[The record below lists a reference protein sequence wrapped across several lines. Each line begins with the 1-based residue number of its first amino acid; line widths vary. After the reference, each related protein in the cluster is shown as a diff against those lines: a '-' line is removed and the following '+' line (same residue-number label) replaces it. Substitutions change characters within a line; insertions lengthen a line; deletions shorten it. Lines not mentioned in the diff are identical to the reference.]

1 MRGRN
6 TKLSGNRA
14 IVQPLLG
21 SSALR
26 FNKRD
31 RIVQVQCRTP
41 NLNQEYE
48 VTNISVK
55 QNNRL
60 ILPGL
65 AALGARI
72 RAVRQAKGLNQ
83 KLFAEEFGVTQGSVS
98 NWEKGIDRPSPKVLA
113 KLASMTAN
121 DELREF
127 FEVESGIKAISGL
140 RGLREIGME
149 SAMEIR
155 LLKNTVAVGTSRALD
170 ENELEELLFLPRKWF
185 PDCGEIFAVRMRS
198 HLMSPI
204 MRPERILFIDTSK
217 RDPKHLVGHMVAV
230 REGDGITVKWLRQ
243 DGKTFLLVPQHAR
256 ISYQVK
262 VLRPEGDFSIV
273 GEVVKWIG
281 SPPLVRK

>member
-48 VTNISVK
+48 GTNISVK

-60 ILPGL
+60 ILPEL

-83 KLFAEEFGVTQGSVS
+83 KLFADEFEVTQGSVS
-98 NWEKGIDRPSPKVLA
+98 NWEKGVDRPSPKVLA

-127 FEVESGIKAISGL
+127 FEVESGIRAVSGL
-140 RGLREIGME
+140 RSLREVGLE
-149 SAMEIR
+149 NAMEVR
-155 LLKNTVAVGTSRALD
+155 LLKNSVAAGTPRALE
-170 ENELEELLFLPRKWF
+170 ENELEELLLLPRKWF
-185 PDCGEIFAVRMRS
+185 PYCGEIFAVRVCGDS
-198 HLMSPI
+198 MSPTI
-204 MRPERILFIDTSK
+204 ESGYIVFIDTSK
-217 RDPKHLVGHMVAV
+217 RDPKLLVEKMVAA
-230 REGDGITVKWLRQ
+230 REGGCVTIKWLRK
-243 DGKTFLLVPQHAR
+243 DKKVYLLVPQHTSPRYPIR
-256 ISYQVK
+256 IM
-262 VLRPEGDFSIV
+262 RPEGDFSIV

-281 SPPLVRK
+281 YPPPVRK